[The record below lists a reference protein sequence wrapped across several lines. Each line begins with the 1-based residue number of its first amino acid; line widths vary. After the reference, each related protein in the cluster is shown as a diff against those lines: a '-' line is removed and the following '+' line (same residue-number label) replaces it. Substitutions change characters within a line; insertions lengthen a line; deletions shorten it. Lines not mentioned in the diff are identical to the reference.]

1 MLIRVSAPASADP
14 DGFQEFRLQEQ
25 QPVVG
30 DMGVVVG
37 GVACYRRGRGLLT
50 EGGHVEYLLDVQPQ
64 LLGLAAGNTG
74 AELAVIESVSAPSV
88 VSPSV
93 RPQSPPPPLP
103 RTMPVI
109 PPSADEPSQPT
120 GWPAGEGESLWISAH
135 ILSPLCFLPAVA
147 SANPILPPR
156 RCADRGPLICFSAGC
171 KPT

>member
-1 MLIRVSAPASADP
+1 MLIRVSVPAAPAAPTRMDFM
-14 DGFQEFRLQEQ
+14 GFWLLE

-30 DMGVVVG
+30 DMGGGAVG

-50 EGGHVEYLLDVQPQ
+50 EYLLDVQTSV
-64 LLGLAAGNTG
+64 LGLAAGNTG
-74 AELAVIESVSAPSV
+74 AELAVIESVSLLRQWFPPPSTP
-88 VSPSV
+88 SPS
-93 RPQSPPPPLP
+93 PPPLP

-109 PPSADEPSQPT
+109 PPSADEPSRPA
-120 GWPAGEGESLWISAH
+120 GRPAGEGESLWISAH